1 MLTFTLGAYN
11 FNMWRLT
18 FPPDIMPIF
27 KAAQIMCIFL
37 FDALG
42 FAAAPVAAAIL
53 LMENTFD
60 GKCNN
65 PQKSSKKGNS
75 SLWQLDY
82 EFPAL
87 RKNVFHLES
96 YFPQTRENKLSKFDQ
111 NKI

>member
-42 FAAAPVAAAIL
+42 FAAAAVAAAIL
-53 LMENTFD
+53 LMENVTTH
-60 GKCNN
+60 
-65 PQKSSKKGNS
+65 KKAAKGERVLFGNV
-75 SLWQLDY
+75 L
-82 EFPAL
+82 
-87 RKNVFHLES
+87 HLKS
-96 YFPQTRENKLSKFDQ
+96 YFPRTRGT
-111 NKI
+111 

>member
-1 MLTFTLGAYN
+1 MLTFTLGSYN

-37 FDALG
+37 FGAVG

-60 GKCNN
+60 GK
-65 PQKSSKKGNS
+65 
-75 SLWQLDY
+75 
-82 EFPAL
+82 
-87 RKNVFHLES
+87 
-96 YFPQTRENKLSKFDQ
+96 YF
-111 NKI
+111 